1 MGPIAALSRLLGAL
15 LISLGVAVLVY
26 GVILLQSEPP
36 PGGQDPA
43 GLAAAGAGMLVGGLL
58 LIVLFGCRRDAFDK
72 PGRP

>member
-1 MGPIAALSRLLGAL
+1 MGPIAALSRFLGAL

-26 GVILLQSEPP
+26 GAILLQGEPP
-36 PGGQDPA
+36 PGRQDPA

-58 LIVLFGCRRDAFDK
+58 LIVLFGGRRDGFDK